1 MGSDAVLGVMVTI
14 MRNLRALLLLL
25 VSTPAFAQGFGVDL
39 SGQYRANNHEDAPYS
54 GGAMLMADYMGLPIN
69 DEARARAD
77 SWSMSYMAMPE
88 RQCIMYT
95 SHYVVL
101 GPQSLQMTPDIDP
114 ISGKV
119 VAWNMTG
126 AIDRTPR
133 KIWMDDRPHPPAVA
147 RHTSAGFST
156 GRWQGETLVVRT
168 THLTEDTLWRD
179 GVPSSNQ
186 ATISE
191 YIVRH
196 GNRLTITM
204 ILYDPIYLEEPYI
217 RSKTWTYDPTVR
229 MLPEPCEPV
238 WEIARPAG
246 VVPHYLPGTNP
257 FITEMTQK
265 FGIPLEA
272 VRGGARTMYPEF
284 RKTLKQLTASPG
296 SRAPG
301 TRP

>member
-1 MGSDAVLGVMVTI
+1 MTI
-14 MRNLRALLLLL
+14 QRHIARTALLVFLT
-25 VSTPAFAQGFGVDL
+25 SAPAFAQLDL
-39 SGQYRANNHEDAPYS
+39 SGQWAARNHEDSPYS
-54 GGAMLMADYMGLPIN
+54 GGTMLMADYMGLPIN

-101 GPQSLQMTPDIDP
+101 GPQSLQISSEIDP
-114 ISGKV
+114 ISGRV
-119 VAWNMTG
+119 VAWKMTG

-133 KIWMDDRPHPPAVA
+133 MIWMDDRPHPSPYD
-147 RHTSAGFST
+147 RHTSSGFST
-156 GRWQGETLVVRT
+156 GRWLGDTLHVRT
-168 THLTEDTLWRD
+168 THLTEDTIWRN

-191 YIVRH
+191 YITRH
-196 GNRLTITM
+196 DDRLTITM

-217 RSKTWTYDPTVR
+217 RSKTWAYDPTVR

-265 FGIPLEA
+265 FNIPLEA
-272 VRGGARTMYPEF
+272 VRGGAETQYPEF
-284 RKTLKQLTASPG
+284 RKKI
-296 SRAPG
+296 RDKYV
-301 TRP
+301 RPAVLPAAAR